1 MTFDEIVNSISFEE
15 LKRTLTEP
23 KNQDALINIVYVARA
38 IAAVHPGWEKW
49 DEDPKSCQMKKRFM
63 KAIEKFYN
71 AQSALNEPQR
81 LKGKS
86 LAKELYKVVGLLN
99 DNHLE
104 IFYGKDEKGNPCR
117 PIEPSEKIKYRP
129 DPKGSVGENVAY
141 QYTHSDEN
149 TRLFHLGTDDDH
161 RPIVIARRMTNGQ
174 PTGII
179 GLTTFLI
186 HHGTDKQFREEHA
199 FREVVN
205 ILKKNLNTVDNIII
219 DVRGNRGGIIEALEE
234 IAEVIYGEKPTLCSE
249 CGYRTTKE
257 AKFRE
262 SYSKS
267 RLLKSG
273 PKKQYTGKQK
283 LFVLTDKETASFA
296 EYVYPIFQQYEKTQ
310 FIGENTRGCCQC
322 VSNTPILLP
331 CGGTLCTGRIF
342 CNFWDGPVE
351 GIGFRPDINCSGRD
365 AFQVALEQIEGQKN
379 TLKKTLSEGKKEG
392 KSVFPRWLQNPSW
405 LWHRGRKQK

>member
-15 LKRTLTEP
+15 LKRTLTKP

-38 IAAVHPGWEKW
+38 IASIHPGWEKW
-49 DEDPKSCQMKKRFM
+49 DEDPRSRQMKKRFM

-71 AQSALNEPQR
+71 TQAALNEAQR

-86 LAKELYKVVGLLN
+86 LARELYKVVGLLN

-104 IFYGKDEKGNPCR
+104 IFYGKDEKGHPCR

-129 DPKGSVGENVAY
+129 DPKGSVGKNVAY

-149 TRLFHLGTDDDH
+149 TRLFHLGTGDDH
-161 RPIVIARRMTNGQ
+161 RPIVIAKRMINGQ

-179 GLTTFLI
+179 GLTTCMI
-186 HHGTDKQFREEHA
+186 HHGTDRQYWEENA
-199 FREVVN
+199 FRQVVN
-205 ILKKNLNTVDNIII
+205 TLKKNLNTVDNIII
-219 DVRGNRGGIIEALEE
+219 DVRGNRGGIIEDLAK
-234 IAEVIYGEKPTLCSE
+234 IAGVIYGEEPTLCSE
-249 CGYRTTKE
+249 CGHRTTKE
-257 AKFRE
+257 AQFRE

-267 RLLKSG
+267 RSFKSG

-322 VSNTPILLP
+322 ALNSHIPLP
-331 CGGTLCTGRIF
+331 CGGTLRMGEIF

-365 AFQVALEQIEGQKN
+365 AFQEACKKIGTN
-379 TLKKTLSEGKKEG
+379 TL
-392 KSVFPRWLQNPSW
+392 Q
-405 LWHRGRKQK
+405 